1 MLISLGAPL
10 ETKVAM
16 ETLTTGSLDFSHLIS
31 NTHSYYAYYPVTTFE
46 KTEMGFKTPF
56 EI

>member
-1 MLISLGAPL
+1 
-10 ETKVAM
+10 M

-31 NTHSYYAYYPVTTFE
+31 NTHSYYAYDPVTTFE